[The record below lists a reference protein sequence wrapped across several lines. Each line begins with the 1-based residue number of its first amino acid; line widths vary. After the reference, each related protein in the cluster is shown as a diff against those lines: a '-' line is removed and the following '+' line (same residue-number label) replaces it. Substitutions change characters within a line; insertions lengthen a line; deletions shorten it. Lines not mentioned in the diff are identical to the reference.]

1 MKLRSRLP
9 DDNHM
14 GGALIIDY
22 IHGRYEKLMNRYCE
36 KADYFIVTDSL
47 PSGDYVCTQEKY
59 TRNGISVPT

>member
-22 IHGRYEKLMNRYCE
+22 IHGGYEKLM
-36 KADYFIVTDSL
+36 TDTVKKLTTSL
-47 PSGDYVCTQEKY
+47 
-59 TRNGISVPT
+59 